1 MRLTQL
7 PARLLIPVGLA
18 CLSAAVLAQAPVQ
31 EERIAASF
39 VLALGRMPMPDERQR
54 WVTNDQVPLAGY
66 VDRHRRQLS
75 GDRAAEQAVIV
86 KASQD
91 AFGRAPTDEEARSLS
106 GVGIYAD
113 LMQRHLK
120 WLAGHPADYEQVMHR
135 AYRLLLKR
143 DAYSVEIEYW
153 ARQPVLS
160 FALIVGCVEDWARR
174 NQPGLMATA
183 GVASVSVNSRY
194 LATVRLSPGVA
205 AEARSAAGMVK
216 DADAALARALGRTV
230 VAPGA
235 ERVASVGG
243 ITFIAAGAPELASF
257 TNPGHSLI
265 PEYPAA
271 TTRRR

>member
-7 PARLLIPVGLA
+7 SARLFIPVGFA
-18 CLSAAVLAQAPVQ
+18 CLSAVVLAQPPVQ

-39 VLALGRMPMPDERQR
+39 VLALGRAPAPEEIRL
-54 WVTNDQVPLAGY
+54 WLTNDPSPLADY
-66 VDRHRRQLS
+66 VARHRRQL
-75 GDRAAEQAVIV
+75 GGNRAAERAVIV

-91 AFGRAPTDEEARSLS
+91 AFGRAPTEEEARSLS

-113 LMQRHLK
+113 LMKRHLQ
-120 WLAGHPADYEQVMHR
+120 WLAAHPAEYEQVMHR
-135 AYRLLLKR
+135 AYRLLLRR

-160 FALIVGCVEDWARR
+160 YALLVGCVQDWARR
-174 NQPGLMATA
+174 NQPGLMATT
-183 GVASVSVNSRY
+183 GVASVSINSRY

-205 AEARSAAGMVK
+205 AEARAAIGFVQEG
-216 DADAALARALGRTV
+216 DAARALALGRTV

-243 ITFIAAGAPELASF
+243 ITFIAAGSPALAPA
-257 TNPGHSLI
+257 PGDRT
-265 PEYPAA
+265 P
-271 TTRRR
+271 